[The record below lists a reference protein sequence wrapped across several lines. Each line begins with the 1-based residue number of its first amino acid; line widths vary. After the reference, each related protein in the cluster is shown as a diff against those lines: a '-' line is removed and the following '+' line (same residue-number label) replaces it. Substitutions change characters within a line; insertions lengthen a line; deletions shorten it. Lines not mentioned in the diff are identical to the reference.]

1 MIAAKRREAEKVPE
15 ADSERISE
23 PKAGSTGKDETKPEV
38 AGNRRRRGAKKGGE
52 RKRKR
57 KRQRR
62 GIGSR
67 AVTLSRRL
75 DRAAN
80 RGLERAHPPLRR
92 TGRALEPAARR
103 AKALVLPVLAFLL
116 AVLRRGLALLYKGLA
131 FGERALRALGR
142 GAVRAATA
150 ASAVVTPRRAAA
162 FVIVAAAAGLAFSQF
177 IDYRAVEIGQPGYA
191 GLPGV
196 AAPPTAAVRTAGQA
210 HSYLLLP
217 LAAIAALLGLACGR
231 ARARGVL
238 GLVVTAL
245 GLVALAVILLVD
257 LPAGL
262 DAGAET
268 SRFAG
273 ASAVLQDGFYA
284 ELAAAGAM
292 AIAGVL
298 YYARPCRI
306 RISSSG
312 RAASARRRRPRRQD
326 SSPAKVARSA

>member
-1 MIAAKRREAEKVPE
+1 MIAAKRRGAGKPSE
-15 ADSERISE
+15 ADPERDSQ
-23 PKAGSTGKDETKPEV
+23 PKSKLAAKSGTKAANKAKD
-38 AGNRRRRGAKKGGE
+38 
-52 RKRKR
+52 RKRR
-57 KRQRR
+57 PRHGAGR
-62 GIGSR
+62 GLGSG

-75 DRAAN
+75 DRVGN

-92 TGRALEPAARR
+92 AGRALQPAARR
-103 AKALVLPVLAFLL
+103 AKALALPVLAFLL
-116 AVLRRGLALLYKGLA
+116 AALRRGLSFFFRCLALA
-131 FGERALRALGR
+131 ERALRAVGR

-162 FVIVAAAAGLAFSQF
+162 FVIVAAAVGLAVSQF
-177 IDYRAVEIGQPGYA
+177 IDYRGVEIGQPGYA

-196 AAPPTAAVRTAGQA
+196 AAPPMEAVRTAGQA

-217 LAAIAALLGLACGR
+217 LAVIAALLGLACGR

-238 GLVVTAL
+238 GLLVALL
-245 GLVALAVILLVD
+245 GLVALGVILLVD
-257 LPAGL
+257 RPAGL

-273 ASAVLQDGFYA
+273 ATAVLDDGFYA

-292 AIAGVL
+292 VIAGVL

-326 SSPAKVARSA
+326 SSPARVARSA